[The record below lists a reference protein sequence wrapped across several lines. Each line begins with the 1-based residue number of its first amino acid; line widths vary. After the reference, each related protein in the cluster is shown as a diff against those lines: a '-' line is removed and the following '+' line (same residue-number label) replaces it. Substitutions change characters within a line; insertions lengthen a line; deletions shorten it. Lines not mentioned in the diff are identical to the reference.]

1 MKPAHADTRQHI
13 LDTGNRIIASKGFSA
28 VGLNEILQAAEVP
41 KGSFYHYFKSKEQ
54 FGEALLES
62 FFDGY
67 LARIDSLFART
78 DLNARERLLA
88 YWQQWQ
94 ATQCPGCDDQPC
106 QVVKLSAEVS
116 DLSEP
121 MRLALQDGTNRI
133 TARLAEV
140 IRAGQADGSMPVL
153 DPEATANLLYPLWL
167 GASLLGKVHRQ
178 TQSLQQAM
186 AFTQQLITP

>member
-13 LDTGNRIIASKGFSA
+13 LDTGNRIMASKGFSA

-54 FGEALLES
+54 FGQALLES
-62 FFDGY
+62 FFAGY
-67 LARIDSLFART
+67 LAHIDSLFERP
-78 DLNARERLLA
+78 DQSARERLLA

-94 ATQCPGCDDQPC
+94 ATQCPGGDDQPC

-121 MRLALQDGTNRI
+121 MRLALQDGTNRV
-133 TARLAEV
+133 TARLAQV

-153 DPEATANLLYPLWL
+153 DPEATASLLYQLWL

-178 TQSLQQAM
+178 PQALQQAM
-186 AFTQQLITP
+186 AFTQQLLTP

>member
-1 MKPAHADTRQHI
+1 MKAAHADTRQHI

-54 FGEALLES
+54 FGQALLES
-62 FFDGY
+62 FFEAY
-67 LARIDSLFART
+67 LARIDSLFERT

-94 ATQCPGCDDQPC
+94 STQCPSGGDQPC

-121 MRLALQDGTNRI
+121 MRMALHDGTQRI
-133 TARLAEV
+133 TARLAEA
-140 IRAGQADGSMPVL
+140 IRAGQADGSMAKL
-153 DPEATANLLYPLWL
+153 DPEASAGLLYQLWL
-167 GASLLGKVHRQ
+167 GASLLSKVQRQ
-178 TQSLQQAM
+178 TRSLEQAT
-186 AFTQQLITP
+186 AFTRQHLTP